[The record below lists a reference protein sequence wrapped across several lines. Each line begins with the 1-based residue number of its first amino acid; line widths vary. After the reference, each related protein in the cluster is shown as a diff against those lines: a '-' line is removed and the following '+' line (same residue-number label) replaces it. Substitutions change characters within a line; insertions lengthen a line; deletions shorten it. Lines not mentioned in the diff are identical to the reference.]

1 MSTAT
6 TSLTL
11 EAQAQ
16 SLQVDLKEQIASFF
30 ESLPELN
37 SLVAQGTALVEQS
50 KVIVVFRRDTTGKIT
65 AQDQAAFV
73 QATEQ
78 VQALKSVVEQME
90 ELYEPFAAAL
100 FKAHRTVTGLRA
112 GNVVEPNLE
121 IKRLKLEREQ
131 YAAEEDRKARA
142 AAQAAAE
149 EARKAEEARL
159 IEEARVA
166 AAEGNTAQAELILE
180 ELVAVEAPPAVV
192 QSTVPVAHGLGF
204 RSVWEWSTLDIK
216 KMKPEFLIVNE
227 KAINALV
234 RTQHK
239 SAELMVGVGSIAV
252 SERKIPVDR

>member
-1 MSTAT
+1 MSTAA
-6 TSLTL
+6 LTL
-11 EAQAQ
+11 QEQAQ
-16 SLQVDLKEQIASFF
+16 SLQRDLKDQIESFF

-37 SLVAQGTALVEQS
+37 SLVAMGTALVEQS
-50 KVIVVFRRDTTGKIT
+50 KAITVFRRDQRGQIT
-65 AQDQAAFV
+65 VSDGQAFLK
-73 QATEQ
+73 ATEQ

-90 ELYEPFAAAL
+90 EVYEPFASAL

-112 GNVVEPNLE
+112 GNVAEPNLE

-142 AAQAAAE
+142 IAQAAAE

-159 IEEARVA
+159 IEEARQA
-166 AAEGNTAQAELILE
+166 AAEGNTAQAEMILE
-180 ELVAVEAPPAVV
+180 EAVNVEAPPAVV
-192 QSTVPVAHGLGF
+192 QSTVPTAQGLSF
-204 RSVWEWSTLDIK
+204 RSVWEWATLDIT

-239 SAELMVGVGSIAV
+239 SAEMMVGVGSIAV